1 MPEPVSSLPFD
12 EFLAG
17 LTLGVFTDDEIVQW
31 LLVNRPKKTQQTQ
44 IVSAISQLKGG
55 SLSGA
60 IRTAIR
66 ALHDLPPVAGE

>member
-1 MPEPVSSLPFD
+1 MTEGASRLSFD

-17 LTLGVFTDDEIVQW
+17 LPLGVFTDDEIVQW
-31 LLVNRPKKTQQTQ
+31 LLVNRPHGTQETQ
-44 IVSAISQLKGG
+44 IVSAISLLRGG
-55 SLSGA
+55 SVSGA